1 MGGRGILGLCAHLSA
16 TWTGTPACGCAT
28 AADALYSCMGRDSM
42 SAVLTPRSLC
52 GRGPICTTAALDR
65 LQQRRTPL
73 NPTPT
78 AVRRVCFWRA
88 HRLLAGVDGLRLT
101 GRSACQSGA
110 HLSRRLR
117 MPRFTKLSSRHS
129 STDSVTPMMMLK

>member
-1 MGGRGILGLCAHLSA
+1 
-16 TWTGTPACGCAT
+16 
-28 AADALYSCMGRDSM
+28 M

-65 LQQRRTPL
+65 LQQRRNPL

-78 AVRRVCFWRA
+78 AVRHVCFWWA
-88 HRLLAGVDGLRLT
+88 HHLLAGDDGLRLT
-101 GRSACQSGA
+101 GQSACQSGVRAVHSSGA

-129 STDSVTPMMMLK
+129 STESVTPMMMLK